1 MADLTPTPSPPRADP
16 LAADEQARLAV
27 IRDLDAR
34 VLAMLTRTRQMTERI
49 RETLAEARG

>member
-1 MADLTPTPSPPRADP
+1 MADRSLCDVLRADP

-34 VLAMLTRTRQMTERI
+34 VLAMLARTRQMTERI